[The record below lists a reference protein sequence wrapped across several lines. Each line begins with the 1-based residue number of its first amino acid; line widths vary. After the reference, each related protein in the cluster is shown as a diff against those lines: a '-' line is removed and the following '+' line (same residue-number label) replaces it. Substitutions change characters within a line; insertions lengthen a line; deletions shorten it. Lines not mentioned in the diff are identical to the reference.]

1 VRRCRAIAVIAA
13 ALVPCPP
20 AAAASLSDAASTHAF
35 LSAWGRDLRTTVDR
49 QHQEAAAVDA
59 VIENVE
65 STCAHVIP
73 SGLGS
78 AGTAAQKRSV
88 RTFAYAAQGELV
100 LALIHP
106 LRSPYLTFT
115 RRIVHLRWSNPAL
128 NRETATAVRRVR
140 ALVALRTPD
149 LCRQAAL
156 AQRANFNRTPPA
168 IRAFVKRYVALTSAA
183 SPSTDDLLTLM
194 KPLADRRDLDLLGRV
209 RRLERRVSGID
220 SHLVSRAGPRLGD
233 ALFG

>member
-1 VRRCRAIAVIAA
+1 MLCA
-13 ALVPCPP
+13 P
-20 AAAASLSDAASTHAF
+20 AAAASPGDAASTHAF
-35 LSAWGRDLRTTVDR
+35 LTAWGRVLTTTLDR
-49 QHQEAAAVDA
+49 QHEEAAAVDA
-59 VIENVE
+59 VIEHVE

-73 SGLGS
+73 SSLGS
-78 AGTAAQKRSV
+78 AGTAAQKRTV

-106 LRSPYLTFT
+106 LRSPYRTFT

-128 NRETATAVRRVR
+128 NLETATTLRRLR
-140 ALVALRTPD
+140 ALLVLRIPD
-149 LCRQAAL
+149 LCRQARF
-156 AQRANFNRTPPA
+156 AQASNFSRTPPA

-183 SPSTDDLLTLM
+183 APSTDDLLTLM